1 MRRLATDGTKVEV
14 LAEITYAG
22 LAAEFGMAGA
32 APVGGVGADMVGG
45 LGTELRDD
53 SGSDV

>member
-1 MRRLATDGTKVEV
+1 M
-14 LAEITYAG
+14 LAELTG
-22 LAAEFGMAGA
+22 LGAEFGMAGA
-32 APVGGVGADMVGG
+32 APVGGLDADMVGG